1 MRIWLPLLAM
11 LAISSCGPSGSS
23 GPVEVAII
31 GAPESLFQ
39 RGVRLPASAQQI
51 HAATYEGLVALDQA
65 AQVVPAIAERWIV
78 TDDGL
83 SYIFRLRESNWPRG
97 GEITAT
103 DVRQQLRDAIARARG
118 TSLGLDLAAVRDI
131 RAMTG
136 RVVEVRLTAPM
147 PDFLRLLAQP
157 ELGFIKSGKGAGPMA
172 MSRSKKEVSALL
184 AALPPELRG
193 LPAREDWEE
202 VARPVVVQALP
213 AQSAVAAFSRGDVDL
228 VLGGTI
234 VDFPEAEA
242 GPLSRGTIQVDPAIG
257 LLGLSVR
264 RETGLLADPA
274 RREALSMAIDRAA
287 LIQSFGIGGWR
298 ESSWVVPPETYTE
311 PPYET
316 DRWSGASLGDRR
328 EVAAARIR
336 AWAGPGR
343 EAVVRV
349 AAIDGLWEDERSSIM
364 ERMIVLLHDPVGEVR
379 VAAALGLGRF
389 AYRAE
394 LGEKAAADGAR
405 VLTALLGVV
414 ADPEQPLDVRRR
426 AVEGLG
432 YFANSNEA
440 QAEVG
445 RAYAHPEQLVRESA
459 VAAMGRSM
467 RSTWHPYIE
476 RELKS
481 PSPAMRYEAARA
493 VGELGDDGQPMLP
506 SLVPLVEDEDSEIAM
521 AAMWALGQVGGP
533 HAKRVLQRLAR
544 SNDAARKQAAQ
555 DALEELAISEV

>member
-1 MRIWLPLLAM
+1 MTTN
-11 LAISSCGPSGSS
+11 SSVPEPSFD
-23 GPVEVAII
+23 E
-31 GAPESLFQ
+31 Q
-39 RGVRLPASAQQI
+39 
-51 HAATYEGLVALDQA
+51 
-65 AQVVPAIAERWIV
+65 
-78 TDDGL
+78 
-83 SYIFRLRESNWPRG
+83 
-97 GEITAT
+97 
-103 DVRQQLRDAIARARG
+103 
-118 TSLGLDLAAVRDI
+118 
-131 RAMTG
+131 
-136 RVVEVRLTAPM
+136 
-147 PDFLRLLAQP
+147 
-157 ELGFIKSGKGAGPMA
+157 
-172 MSRSKKEVSALL
+172 L
-184 AALPPELRG
+184 AALADLNQPLQRAG
-193 LPAREDWEE
+193 LK
-202 VARPVVVQALP
+202 
-213 AQSAVAAFSRGDVDL
+213 
-228 VLGGTI
+228 
-234 VDFPEAEA
+234 
-242 GPLSRGTIQVDPAIG
+242 
-257 LLGLSVR
+257 
-264 RETGLLADPA
+264 
-274 RREALSMAIDRAA
+274 ALSDIEPDNLHKLTAIWPGISGERRVAIASA
-287 LIQSFGIGGWR
+287 LD
-298 ESSWVVPPETYTE
+298 E
-311 PPYET
+311 
-316 DRWSGASLGDRR
+316 LGEDSVEFDFQPVFRFLLDDS
-328 EVAAARIR
+328 
-336 AWAGPGR
+336 

-555 DALEELAISEV
+555 DALEELALSEV